1 MFWAMIG
8 LSMILSIIGLIERVA
23 GLSHVDTDGIW
34 MRVVLFA
41 LLVAEIKRQWPESGP
56 DA

>member
-1 MFWAMIG
+1 MIG
-8 LSMILSIIGLIERVA
+8 LSMILSIIGLIERVE

-41 LLVAEIKRQWPESGP
+41 LLVAEIKRQWPEGGLG
-56 DA
+56 A